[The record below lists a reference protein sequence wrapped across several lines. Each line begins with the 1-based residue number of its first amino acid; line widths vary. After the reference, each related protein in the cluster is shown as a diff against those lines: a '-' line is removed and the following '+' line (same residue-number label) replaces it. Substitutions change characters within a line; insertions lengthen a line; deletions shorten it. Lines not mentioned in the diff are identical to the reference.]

1 LGKAVKIKR
10 YTETKEAMHIED
22 TQRGELQ
29 RRLKCQ
35 RLCIAFSSEKV
46 AAAAII
52 PSKALTKHTYTCSLN
67 YFMNIVI
74 APIA

>member
-46 AAAAII
+46 AAAAITARYYSSYNTI
-52 PSKALTKHTYTCSLN
+52 ESLN
-67 YFMNIVI
+67 QTYIHM
-74 APIA
+74 